1 MSQINVDIIR
11 SRTGTAATCD
21 KGLVISGVT
30 TSTSFTGDV
39 VGNVTGDVTG
49 NASGTA
55 GGLTGSPNITVTDI
69 TAQNITAVGATFTGT
84 VSYENIQNLDSVGI
98 VTARGGLQ
106 VGPLTG
112 IAVTANTNGDIIA
125 NDVSARGIV
134 TATSFSGDGS
144 GLSGVVSGVD
154 IESGG
159 SFLGAGVTSINFD
172 SGATVTSSGAGAT
185 ITISAGISTEAIS
198 ASAGTDASIN
208 LASYQDH
215 KVTATGICTI
225 TCQGTATEGETH
237 SVRIVNSGIAT
248 VGFATY
254 FLWPGGGVPT
264 LTTTDGAI
272 SMISLTVQRSS
283 GGTGI
288 ATQLLSGASI
298 NYS

>member
-21 KGLVISGVT
+21 KGLVVSGVT
-30 TSTSFTGDV
+30 TASGGV
-39 VGNVTGDVTG
+39 VGDVTG
-49 NASGTA
+49 TLTGTA
-55 GGLTGSPNITVTDI
+55 TGLSGSPTITVTDI

-98 VTARGGLQ
+98 VTARGGLN
-106 VGPLTG
+106 VGALTG
-112 IAVTANTNGDIIA
+112 IAATIDTKGDAQLNNISAGII
-125 NDVSARGIV
+125 
-134 TATSFSGDGS
+134 TATNFDG
-144 GLSGVVSGVD
+144 VITGVD

-185 ITISAGISTEAIS
+185 ITISSGVSTEAVT
-198 ASAGTDASIN
+198 ASAGSDANIN

-225 TCQGTATEGETH
+225 TCTGTASEGNSHTL
-237 SVRIVNSGIAT
+237 RIVNSGIAT
-248 VGFATY
+248 VGFSSY

-264 LTTTDGAI
+264 LTSTDGAI
-272 SMISLTVQRSS
+272 SMISFTVQRSS

>member
-21 KGLVISGVT
+21 KGLVVSGVT
-30 TSTSFTGDV
+30 TASGGV
-39 VGNVTGDVTG
+39 VGDVTG
-49 NASGTA
+49 NVTGNTSGTA

-69 TAQNITAVGATFTGT
+69 TAQNLTAVGATFTGT
-84 VSYENIQNLDSVGI
+84 VSYENIQNLDSVGM
-98 VTARGGLQ
+98 VTARIGLN

-112 IAVTANTNGDIIA
+112 IAATIDIGGNFIG
-125 NDVSARGIV
+125 GIV
-134 TATSFSGDGS
+134 TASSFSGDGS

-154 IESGG
+154 IKSGG
-159 SFLGAGVTSINFD
+159 SFLGAGVTDINFA
-172 SGATVTSSGAGAT
+172 SGATVTASGAGAT
-185 ITISAGISTEAIS
+185 VTISAGIQTEALT
-198 ASAGTDASIN
+198 ASGGTDASID
-208 LASYQDH
+208 LANYQDH
-215 KVTATGICTI
+215 KVTVTGICTI
-225 TCQGTATEGETH
+225 TCQGNATEGNTH
-237 SVRIVNSGIAT
+237 TVRIINSGIST

-254 FLWPGGGVPT
+254 FLWPQGAAPV

-272 SMISLTVQRSS
+272 SMVSLTVQRSS

>member
-21 KGLVISGVT
+21 KGLVVSGVT
-30 TSTSFTGDV
+30 TASGGV
-39 VGNVTGDVTG
+39 VGDVTG
-49 NASGTA
+49 TLTGTA
-55 GGLTGSPNITVTDI
+55 TGLSGSPTITVTDI

-84 VSYENIQNLDSVGI
+84 VSYENIQNLDSVGM
-98 VTARGGLQ
+98 VTARAGLN

-112 IAVTANTNGDIIA
+112 IAATIDIGGNISAGIITA
-125 NDVSARGIV
+125 S
-134 TATSFSGDGS
+134 SFDG
-144 GLSGVVSGVD
+144 VITGVD

-159 SFLGAGVTSINFD
+159 SFLGAGITSINFD

-185 ITISAGISTEAIS
+185 VTISSGVSTEAVT
-198 ASAGTDASIN
+198 ASAGSDANIN

-225 TCQGTATEGETH
+225 TCTGTASEGNSHTL
-237 SVRIVNSGIAT
+237 RIVNSGIAT
-248 VGFATY
+248 VGFSSY

-264 LTTTDGAI
+264 LTSTDGAI
-272 SMISLTVQRSS
+272 SLISFTVQRSS

>member
-21 KGLVISGVT
+21 KGLVVSGVT

-39 VGNVTGDVTG
+39 VGNITGDVTG

-55 GGLTGSPNITVTDI
+55 GGLSGTPDITV
-69 TAQNITAVGATFTGT
+69 QNIIAVGATFSGT
-84 VSYENIQNLDSVGI
+84 VSYEDIKNLDSVGI

-112 IAVTANTNGDIIA
+112 IAVTANINGDILG
-125 NDVSARGIV
+125 NDISARGIV
-134 TATSFSGDGS
+134 TAASFIGDGS
-144 GLSGVVSGVD
+144 GLSGVISGVD
-154 IESGG
+154 IRSGG
-159 SFLGAGVTSINFD
+159 SFLGAGVTDINWA
-172 SGATVTSSGAGAT
+172 SGATVTASGAGAT

-208 LASYQDH
+208 LGSYEDH

-225 TCQGTATEGETH
+225 TCQGTATEGQTH
-237 SVRIVNSGIAT
+237 TVRIVNSGIAT
-248 VGFATY
+248 VGFSTY
-254 FLWPGGGVPT
+254 FLWPGGSKPVLSTG
-264 LTTTDGAI
+264 DGEI
-272 SMISLTVQRSS
+272 SLVSLTVQRSS

>member
-39 VGNVTGDVTG
+39 VGDVTG
-49 NASGTA
+49 NVTGNATGLSGT
-55 GGLTGSPNITVTDI
+55 PDI
-69 TAQNITAVGATFTGT
+69 VVQNITGVGATFTGT
-84 VSYENIQNLDSVGI
+84 VSYENIQNLDSVGM
-98 VTARGGLQ
+98 VTARIGLN

-112 IAVTANTNGDIIA
+112 IAATIDIGGNIDA
-125 NDVSARGIV
+125 GIV
-134 TATSFSGDGS
+134 TATSFYGDGAN
-144 GLSGVVSGVD
+144 LSNVISGVD
-154 IESGG
+154 IRSGG
-159 SFLGAGVTSINFD
+159 SILGAGVTDINWA
-172 SGATVTSSGAGAT
+172 SGATVTASGAGAT

-208 LASYQDH
+208 LGSYQDH

-225 TCQGTATEGETH
+225 TCQGTAEEGQTH
-237 SVRIVNSGIAT
+237 TVRIVNSGIAT
-248 VGFATY
+248 VGFSSY
-254 FLWPGGGVPT
+254 FLWPGGSVPT
-264 LTTTDGAI
+264 LSTGDGEI
-272 SMISLTVQRSS
+272 SLVSLTVQRSS

>member
-21 KGLVISGVT
+21 KGLVVSGVT
-30 TSTSFTGDV
+30 SSTTF

-49 NASGTA
+49 NVTGNAT
-55 GGLTGSPNITVTDI
+55 GLSGSPTVTVTDI

-98 VTARGGLQ
+98 VTARGGLN
-106 VGPLTG
+106 VGALTG
-112 IAVTANTNGDIIA
+112 IAATIDTKGDAQLNNISAGII
-125 NDVSARGIV
+125 
-134 TATSFSGDGS
+134 TATNFDG
-144 GLSGVVSGVD
+144 VITGVD
-154 IESGG
+154 IKSGG
-159 SFLGAGVTSINFD
+159 SFLGAGVTDINFA
-172 SGATVTSSGAGAT
+172 SGATVTASGAGAT
-185 ITISAGISTEAIS
+185 ITISAGIQTEALT
-198 ASAGTDASIN
+198 ASGGTDASID
-208 LASYQDH
+208 LANYQDH
-215 KVTATGICTI
+215 KVTVTGICTI
-225 TCQGTATEGETH
+225 TCQGNATEGNTH
-237 SVRIVNSGIAT
+237 TVRIINSGIST

-254 FLWPGGGVPT
+254 FLWPQGAAPV

-272 SMISLTVQRSS
+272 SMVSLTVQRSS